1 MLAYYPNPWENVL
14 FCGKS
19 GKNSSKPL
27 MSSFLGEYEV
37 AVDAKGRFLLPSG
50 FRKQLADGAGE
61 RFVIN
66 RGFENCLSMFTVESW
81 AALEAKVNKL
91 NDFNPK
97 VREFKRLFMNGA
109 NFVDVDNAGRI
120 LLPKQL
126 QEYAG
131 IKKDMVFSA
140 QGNKIELWDKDT
152 YYKYINDHAAGFSD
166 LAAEVAGSG
175 FTNPFENL

>member
-1 MLAYYPNPWENVL
+1 MT
-14 FCGKS
+14 
-19 GKNSSKPL
+19 
-27 MSSFLGEYEV
+27 SFLGEYEV

-50 FRKQLADGAGE
+50 FRKQLPEEAAV

-66 RGFENCLSMFTVESW
+66 RGFENCLTMFTVDSW
-81 AALEAKVNKL
+81 NVLAEKVNKL

-120 LLPKQL
+120 LLPKPL
-126 QEYAG
+126 AEYAA

-152 YYKYINDHAAGFSD
+152 YYAYIREHASGFSN
-166 LAAEVAGSG
+166 LAEEVAGSG